1 MAKIVQ
7 IKHPMTGLYVRI
19 NVDTGKITGY
29 KKTLGP
35 YKGLPVARGRKV
47 RSAPAAPTT
56 FTREQ
61 AKEAACIS
69 STRTRSH
76 AREKQ
81 EAMG

>member
-7 IKHPMTGLYVRI
+7 IKHPMTDRYIRI
-19 NVDTGKITGY
+19 NVDKGKITGH
-29 KKTLGP
+29 KKTAGP
-35 YKGLPVARGRKV
+35 YKGIPVARQRKV

-69 STRTRSH
+69 STRTRAH
-76 AREKQ
+76 A
-81 EAMG
+81 